1 MKLPPDIFLIIAA
14 HLPSHVDL
22 ERLIAALEPT
32 DREIGRAGKNRRR
45 GLKELAAEWH
55 AHAQAVKF
63 VQVQRRK
70 HLLAIANGWVA
81 AANGALAVAGSA
93 AIPTVASRGLFRDV
107 DVFQLNPDFDP
118 RAIFPLDDALYTVTL
133 KGKGVCRTQYPR
145 EFSVID
151 YDVHEYGVIQL
162 IAARKPCDDLSC
174 DDDCNG
180 VVEERT
186 LAKVLGRFDIPHA
199 MVGYTVP
206 GELQYGKLH
215 GTVEYNS
222 ERIHPILSMRA
233 KRAKRDIAAGLERAY
248 KYRTVYGFE
257 LDTTKLDEV
266 ALHFKVFFCVVCKRS
281 IIGKKCTCRPY

>member
-1 MKLPPDIFLIIAA
+1 MKLPPDIFLLIAT

-32 DREIGRAGKNRRR
+32 DREIGRAGANRRR
-45 GLKELAAEWH
+45 GLKEIAAEWH

-63 VQVQRRK
+63 VQGQRRK
-70 HLLAIANGWVA
+70 HLLAIANDWIA
-81 AANGALAVAGSA
+81 AADGALAVAGSA
-93 AIPTVASRGLFRDV
+93 AIPAVASRGLFRDV
-107 DVFQLNPDFDP
+107 DVFHLKPGFDP
-118 RAIFPLDDALYTVTL
+118 RATFPLDDALYTVTL

-162 IAARKPCDDLSC
+162 IAARNPCDDLSC

-186 LAKVLGRFDIPHA
+186 LAKVLDRFDIPHA

-222 ERIHPILSMRA
+222 ERIPVIQ
-233 KRAKRDIAAGLERAY
+233 KRIKRDIAAGLERAF
-248 KYRTVYGFE
+248 KYRFIYGFE
-257 LDTTKLDEV
+257 LDTTELDEV
-266 ALHFKVFFCVVCKRS
+266 ARQCRVFLCLICKRG
-281 IIGKKCTCRPY
+281 IIGKECTCCPY